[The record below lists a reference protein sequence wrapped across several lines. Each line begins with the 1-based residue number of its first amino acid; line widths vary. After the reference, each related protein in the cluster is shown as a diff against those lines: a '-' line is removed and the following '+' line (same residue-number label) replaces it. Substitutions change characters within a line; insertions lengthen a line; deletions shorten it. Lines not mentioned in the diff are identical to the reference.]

1 MASAA
6 EQFSVKVSFVVFG
19 MATELNARPLIMLAG
34 LVISQLGTNL
44 LRVSIDVRSTGG
56 RYGVATR

>member
-1 MASAA
+1 
-6 EQFSVKVSFVVFG
+6 